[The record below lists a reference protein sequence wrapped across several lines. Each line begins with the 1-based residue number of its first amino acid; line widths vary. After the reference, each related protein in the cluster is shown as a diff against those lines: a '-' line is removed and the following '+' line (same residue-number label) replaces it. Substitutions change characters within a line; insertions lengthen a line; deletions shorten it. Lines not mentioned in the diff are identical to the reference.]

1 MTILGGPESLRPNMA
16 HREPVLEEKI
26 DQSDAGQRARTGDVE
41 EALVEK
47 RAWEDGERKAEAEAE
62 ALEHLQN
69 LE

>member
-16 HREPVLEEKI
+16 HKEPVL
-26 DQSDAGQRARTGDVE
+26 DQSDAGQRARTKDVE